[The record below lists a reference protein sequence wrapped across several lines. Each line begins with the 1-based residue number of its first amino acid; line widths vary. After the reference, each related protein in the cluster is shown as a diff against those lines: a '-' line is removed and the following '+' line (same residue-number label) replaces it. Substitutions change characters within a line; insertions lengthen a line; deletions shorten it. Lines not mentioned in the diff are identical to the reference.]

1 MKTPLLLLLLLL
13 LGGCGLFRTQQP
25 PADKPLSW
33 QAQREKN
40 RSLEH
45 FQISGKIGIRA
56 PRESG
61 SANLFWQQSEDYFD
75 IRLSGP
81 LGRGAARL
89 TGNLQQARLE
99 AANDISEGAAQTLLS
114 ERLSLELPLDALHWW
129 LRGLPAP
136 GKTARLELDSNNRL
150 AQLNQQGW
158 QIDYPSYRL
167 EQGYWLPERLKISGH
182 NLLVTLVIKDWNL
195 APPSPLP
202 QPLSHQWERG
212 ADCALLCSPR
222 PLAGEGSGE
231 RVALSQAVR

>member
-13 LGGCGLFRTQQP
+13 LGGCGLFRTQP

-40 RSLEH
+40 RTLER

-61 SANLFWQQSEDYFD
+61 SANLFWQQQQDYFD

-89 TGNLQQARLE
+89 VGNLQQARLE
-99 AANDISEGAAQTLLS
+99 AANDISEGKAQTLLS
-114 ERLSLELPLDALHWW
+114 ERLSLELPLDALPCW

-136 GKTARLELDSNNRL
+136 GQTARLQLDSNNRL

-158 QIDYPSYRL
+158 QIDYPSYRF

-195 APPSPLP
+195 TPSPLP
-202 QPLSHQWERG
+202 FM
-212 ADCALLCSPR
+212 
-222 PLAGEGSGE
+222 GEGAGE
-231 RVALSQAVR
+231 RVAQSSTISQRGH